1 MTNRIS
7 GKTKVCGIIGD
18 PVEHS
23 MSPAMHNAAFKKMGL
38 DYVYVAF
45 SVKKAELG
53 KAIGG
58 MRALNIKGLN
68 VTIPHKVAVLE
79 LLDKLDP
86 LAEKIGAVN
95 TIINDDGKLT
105 GYNTDATGFLQP
117 LLEKGIETRG
127 KNIVILGAGGASRG
141 ISFILAGRGANM
153 TILNRQVERAKE
165 LANRIRQ
172 TFGSQVT
179 ALELTKENLSLV
191 LNKTDILVNATSVGM
206 SPNSE
211 ETPVNADLLKPGI
224 IVYDIVYNPVKTRL
238 LQQAEAAGA
247 ETISGL
253 DMLVWQGALAFEK
266 WTGIEAPVKLMKQEA
281 LKLLEA
287 RER

>member
-23 MSPAMHNAAFKKMGL
+23 MSPAMHNAAFNKMGL

-117 LLEKGIETRG
+117 LLENGIETRG
-127 KNIVILGAGGASRG
+127 ENIVILGAGGASRG
-141 ISFILAGRGANM
+141 ISFILAERGANL

-172 TFGSQVT
+172 TFGSEV
-179 ALELTKENLSLV
+179 ASLELTKENLSRV

-266 WTGIEAPVKLMKQEA
+266 WTGIKAPVKLMKQAA